1 MYTVCWVDHKG
12 HDRWERCRNRGEVE
26 NLLKRE
32 DIWDEDTVI
41 FTPFAEEYMITGNE
55 F

>member
-1 MYTVCWVDHKG
+1 MYTVFWVDRRG
-12 HDRWERCRNRGEVE
+12 RDRWERCKNRNEVNDLLSRE
-26 NLLKRE
+26 NIR
-32 DIWDEDTVI
+32 DEDTVI